1 MFKIKYIFISII
13 LFLSLYLIYKEFIY
27 INKYTI
33 DNFDLKYNEFRKK
46 NNIPLLP
53 SDWILDDNNNY
64 SINNFHSPNIEKLGH
79 RVKYINLLKSDLGA
93 EMDEFY
99 LTQDSVLESRYERN
113 TKNKLLYIYNSSS
126 SEAKLITCKEA
137 NELLKKYKINYNFD
151 NSWCR

>member
-1 MFKIKYIFISII
+1 MLKIKYIFISII

-27 INKYTI
+27 VNKYTI
-33 DNFDLKYNEFRKK
+33 DKFDLRYNEFRKK

-53 SDWILDDNNNY
+53 SDWVLDDKNNY
-64 SINNFHSPNIEKLGH
+64 SINSFHSPNVEKLGH

-93 EMDEFY
+93 EMDKFY

-113 TKNKLLYIYNSSS
+113 TENKLLYIYNSSS
-126 SEAKLITCKEA
+126 SETKLITCKEA
-137 NELLKKYKINYNFD
+137 NELLKKYNINYNFD